1 MKKRIIREYFS
12 IPNLMG
18 YLRILL
24 IPVYLYL
31 YVHAET
37 TRDYYIASAVMFL
50 CFMTDF
56 FDGKIAR
63 KFNQITEFGKILD
76 PIADKLTQGALVIS
90 FSFRYPAMAV
100 LLAAFL
106 VKECTMGM
114 IGAWMMKKGYRMD
127 GAQMHGK
134 ICTAVLD
141 TVMFVILIF
150 PDITYLFVNILV
162 GISILVMAV
171 SFGKYLHMYWK
182 VWKERFQKTDR
193 KEKNA

>member
-1 MKKRIIREYFS
+1 MKKSVRREYFS

-24 IPVYLYL
+24 IPVYLFL
-31 YVHAET
+31 YIKAET
-37 TRDYYIASAVMFL
+37 TREYYVAAAVML
-50 CFMTDF
+50 LSFMTDF

-63 KFNQITEFGKILD
+63 RFDMITEFGKILD
-76 PIADKLTQGALVIS
+76 PIADKMTQGAIVIS

-100 LLAAFL
+100 LLTVFL
-106 VKECTMGM
+106 MKECTMGI

-141 TVMFVILIF
+141 VVMFMILIF
-150 PDITYLFVNILV
+150 PSIPYWGVNILV
-162 GISILVMAV
+162 IVSIIVMMISFV
-171 SFGKYLHMYWK
+171 KYLHMYWK
-182 VWKERFQKTDR
+182 VWKDRFQKV
-193 KEKNA
+193 